1 MKKLLFF
8 ILVLTLGIL
17 LGIGMSLF
25 EEKTTKIEAKEEK
38 VKKIEKHVT
47 EEPKTVKTTEQTEAV
62 IIKKS
67 EVPNKQELENT
78 VIALARKFILP
89 IYSVV
94 YDENN
99 QVLNYRSFD
108 ELKYYYSQIAD
119 EAVYMVLLNTFFEER
134 NGVLYLIPQETPL
147 WFDETKAFELKI
159 EKTGDMKLIQQTQSD
174 LDGNVTLIIYFTR
187 YEGIGWIIE
196 KIEYQ

>member
-1 MKKLLFF
+1 MKKLLSF

-17 LGIGMSLF
+17 LGIGISLF
-25 EEKTTKIEAKEEK
+25 GEKTTKIEAKEEK
-38 VKKIEKHVT
+38 VKKIEKHVI

-67 EVPNKQELENT
+67 EVPNKQELEKT
-78 VIALARKFILP
+78 AIALARKFILP

-119 EAVYMVLLNTFFEER
+119 EAVYMELLNTFFEER

-174 LDGNVTLIIYFTR
+174 LDGNVTLTIYFTR

-196 KIEYQ
+196 KSEYQ